1 VAGAGK
7 EKTQMNKDTLEKMA
21 ISAFGNA
28 QAARDSL
35 FDAVEQT
42 IEIKLK
48 LEADKSA
55 ANLAGKF
62 DGKNADLRKD
72 QAQAY
77 LPERYSAL
85 KAAEKSERQACWQ
98 FDNATLDVDTAETLL
113 RIAELP

>member
-1 VAGAGK
+1 
-7 EKTQMNKDTLEKMA
+7 MDKDTLEKMA
-21 ISAFGNA
+21 TNAFDNA

-72 QAQAY
+72 QARAY
-77 LPERYSAL
+77 LPEQYSAL
-85 KAAEKSERQACWQ
+85 EAAEKSERRARWQ
-98 FDNATLDVDTAETLL
+98 FDNATLDVDTAKTLL